1 MKKIIDYIRRRLSVK
16 LSLWVVLFAAV
27 IFNSALGFFVWQARE
42 AVHQEAISRATQILD
57 KTTLRVEGIL
67 NRVEV
72 ATQMTEWL
80 VQRHPDKA
88 DSMFVYS
95 RGMLLNNPDFYN
107 CSIAFEP
114 YHFKDKGR
122 YFSAYSMMSGDSI
135 RTIQG
140 GSDHYQYFYMDW
152 YLMPTLTGRP
162 CWTEPYMDF
171 DAPTNSYAMVT
182 SYCQAIKDKEGH
194 AIGVIN
200 TSLSLNWLSKTI
212 SETKPYPNSYS
223 IMIGRGGTYF
233 VHPDTAKITRQTIFT
248 QTIERLRVGETSA
261 KRLSTNGAQES
272 SGMQPDTALTALGHA
287 MQRGEEGMKRM
298 DIDGTDCYVFYKPL
312 GQTGCSMA
320 IVCPESDIFGGF
332 NRLRHIVWAII
343 TVGLLL
349 MLFFFIRIITREL
362 RPLGQLAEETETIA
376 SGQFDAQIPDFHR
389 TDEIGQLSHSFA
401 DMQQSLV
408 RYIEELKVTTTQ
420 KASIESELNIAR
432 SIQMAMLPKTFP
444 PFPDCDEVSIYGQL
458 TPAKAVGGDLYD
470 FYIRD
475 QKLFFCI
482 GDVSGKGIPASLVM
496 AVTRSLF
503 RTISTREERPE
514 RIVSLLNDAAAKDN
528 ETKMFSTLFVGVLD
542 LQTGHMAYCNAGHNP
557 PLLISSEGNRIGLLP
572 VDSNVPA
579 GIMEGWE
586 YTAQDTTIDSG
597 TTIFLYT
604 DGLNEAEDATH
615 GQFGDE
621 RMMETAQ
628 AASADGHPSPRT
640 LVERMV
646 DAVHAFVGEAE
657 QSDDLTIMAIQYNPK
672 AAIERE
678 QSGACT
684 DSAER
689 EQARPQVKA
698 AADGQRRHSITLPN
712 DIMTVPQLHEF
723 VEEVAENAALE
734 APQTMSLDLA
744 IEEAVVNVMNYAYP
758 EGTKGTVN
766 IVATIADGALS
777 FVISDSGKPFDPTAK
792 GDVDITISVEERP
805 IGGLGIHLIRQIMD
819 VITYERKDNKNILT
833 LRKNLNNN

>member
-1 MKKIIDYIRRRLSVK
+1 MKKIIAFIRRRLSVK

-57 KTTLRVEGIL
+57 KTSLRVEGIL

-152 YLMPTLTGRP
+152 YLMPTLMDRP

-171 DAPTNSYAMVT
+171 DAPTNSYEMVT
-182 SYCQAIKDKEGH
+182 SYCQAIKDKAGQP
-194 AIGVIN
+194 IGVIN

-233 VHPDTAKITRQTIFT
+233 VHPDTTKITRQTIFT
-248 QTIERLRVGETSA
+248 QTID
-261 KRLSTNGAQES
+261 N
-272 SGMQPDTALTALGHA
+272 PDTAMTALGHA

-349 MLFFFIRIITREL
+349 MLVFFIRIITREL
-362 RPLGQLAEETETIA
+362 RPLGQLAQETETIA
-376 SGQFDAQIPDFHR
+376 SGQFDAQIPDLHR

-401 DMQQSLV
+401 GMQQSLV
-408 RYIEELKVTTTQ
+408 RYIEELKDTTAQ

-432 SIQMAMLPKTFP
+432 AIQMAMLPKTFP

-475 QKLFFCI
+475 QKMFFCI

-496 AVTRSLF
+496 AVTRALF
-503 RTISTREERPE
+503 RTISAHEERPE
-514 RIVSLLNDAAAKDN
+514 RIVSQLSNTIAEDN
-528 ETKMFSTLFVGVLD
+528 EMSMFVTLFVGVMD

-579 GIMEGWE
+579 GIMPDW
-586 YTAQDTTIDSG
+586 TFSPQDTTIDSG

-604 DGLNEAEDATH
+604 DGLNEAENSTH

-628 AASADGHPSPRT
+628 AASGDGRPSPQT

-646 DAVHAFVGEAE
+646 DAVHAFVGDAE
-657 QSDDLTIMAIQYNPK
+657 QSDDLTMMAIQYNPK
-672 AAIERE
+672 AA
-678 QSGACT
+678 
-684 DSAER
+684 
-689 EQARPQVKA
+689 
-698 AADGQRRHSITLPN
+698 ADGERRHSITLPN
-712 DIMTVPQLHEF
+712 DIDTVPQLPAF
-723 VEEVAENAALE
+723 IDEVAEDAALD
-734 APQTMSLDLA
+734 ASLTMSLNLA
-744 IEEAVVNVMNYAYP
+744 IEEAVVNVMQYAYP

-766 IVATIADGALS
+766 IVATIADGVLS

-792 GDVDITISVEERP
+792 AEVDTTLSAEERP
-805 IGGLGIHLIRQIMD
+805 IGGLGIHLVRQIMD
-819 VITYERKDNKNILT
+819 DVAYERKDNKNVLT
-833 LRKNLNNN
+833 LKKKLNNK

>member
-57 KTTLRVEGIL
+57 KTSLRVEGIL

-88 DSMFVYS
+88 DSMMVYS

-182 SYCQAIKDKEGH
+182 SYCKAIKDKAGQT
-194 AIGVIN
+194 IGVVN

-248 QTIERLRVGETSA
+248 QTID
-261 KRLSTNGAQES
+261 
-272 SGMQPDTALTALGHA
+272 QPDTAMTALGHA

-298 DIDGTDCYVFYKPL
+298 EIDGTDCYVFYKPL

-332 NRLRHIVWAII
+332 NRLRHIVWGIV

-349 MLFFFIRIITREL
+349 MLVFFIRIITREL
-362 RPLGQLAEETETIA
+362 RPLGQLAQETETIA
-376 SGQFDAQIPDFHR
+376 SGQFDTQIPDFHR

-401 DMQQSLV
+401 GMQQSLV
-408 RYIEELKVTTTQ
+408 RYIEELKDTTAQ
-420 KASIESELNIAR
+420 KASIESELHIAR
-432 SIQMAMLPKTFP
+432 SIQMSMLPKTFP
-444 PFPDCDEVSIYGQL
+444 PFPDCEEVSIYGQL

-470 FYIRD
+470 FYIHD

-496 AVTRSLF
+496 AVTRALF
-503 RTISTREERPE
+503 RTISAHEERPE
-514 RIVSLLNDAAAKDN
+514 RIVSQLSNTIAEDN
-528 ETKMFSTLFVGVLD
+528 ETNMFVTLFVGVID
-542 LQTGHMAYCNAGHNP
+542 LPTGQMHYCNAGHDA
-557 PLLISSEGNRIGLLP
+557 PLIIPGDSSEMRPLP
-572 VDSNVPA
+572 VDSNIPA
-579 GIMEGWE
+579 GIMHGWRFSR
-586 YTAQDTTIDSG
+586 QDITITSG

-604 DGLNEAEDATH
+604 DGLTEAENFCH
-615 GQFGDE
+615 EQFGE
-621 RMMETAQ
+621 QRIQAQ
-628 AASADGHPSPRT
+628 VTGMAGEGDITPEALIGGMDT
-640 LVERMV
+640 
-646 DAVHAFVGEAE
+646 AVHRFVAETE
-657 QSDDLTIMAIQYNPK
+657 QSDDLTMLAIK
-672 AAIERE
+672 FMHRHSDALLRE
-678 QSGACT
+678 
-684 DSAER
+684 
-689 EQARPQVKA
+689 
-698 AADGQRRHSITLPN
+698 SITLRN
-712 DIMTVPQLHEF
+712 DVNDVPQLAEF
-723 VEEVAENAALE
+723 VEKACEAADLDMTEVMQVN
-734 APQTMSLDLA
+734 LA
-744 IEEAVVNVMNYAYP
+744 MEEAVVNVMNYAYP
-758 EGTKGTVN
+758 DGHQGDIDV
-766 IVATIADGALS
+766 VAEANDQRLKFIIT
-777 FVISDSGKPFDPTAK
+777 DSGAPFDPTTYK
-792 GDVDITISVEERP
+792 KVDTTLSAEERN
-805 IGGLGIHLIRQIMD
+805 IGGLGIHLIRRYMD
-819 VITYERKDNKNILT
+819 SMNYERIEGKNILT
-833 LRKNLNNN
+833 LRKRLK